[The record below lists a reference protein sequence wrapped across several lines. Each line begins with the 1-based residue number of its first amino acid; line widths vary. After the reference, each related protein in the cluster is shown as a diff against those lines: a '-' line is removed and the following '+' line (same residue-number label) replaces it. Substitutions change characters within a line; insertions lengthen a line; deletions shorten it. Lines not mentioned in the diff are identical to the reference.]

1 MQTRRIEAGSPTG
14 AGGVSRRSALRRL
27 GGGGLAALIATGRV
41 GSVGAQDTTPDAAS
55 EGLPRVVQDWTAA
68 WNSGDPAG
76 SLPPLYAADG
86 VYEDV
91 PSGRSATGDGIA
103 GYLSEVLAGESDVTV
118 EPLGGFGTDAFA
130 ILEYTFSATNQGVI
144 EEAPTGAPFSVRVA
158 TLFELADGL
167 IRRSADYYDV
177 ASIEADLG
185 TAPTAATPTPVVGGD
200 VDTDGDGALDAD
212 EVAAGTDP
220 ATADADTDADGLIDG
235 AEIGLGTDP
244 ATADSD
250 GDGVLDGAEV
260 TAGTDP
266 LDPADA

>member
-1 MQTRRIEAGSPTG
+1 MQTRQIEAGTPTG
-14 AGGVSRRSALRRL
+14 AGGVSRRTALRSL
-27 GGGGLAALIATGRV
+27 GGGGLAALIATARV
-41 GSVGAQDTTPDAAS
+41 GSAGAQDATPESAA
-55 EGLPRVVQDWTAA
+55 EGLPQVVQDWTAA

-76 SLPPLYAADG
+76 NLPPLYAADG

-91 PSGRSATGDGIA
+91 PSGQSATGEGIA
-103 GYLSEVLAGESDVTV
+103 GYLTEILAGESDVAV
-118 EPLGGFGTDAFA
+118 EPVGGFGTDAFA
-130 ILEYTFSATNQGVI
+130 ILEYTFSATNQGII
-144 EEAPTGAPFSVRVA
+144 EGAPVGTPFSVRVA

-167 IRRSADYYDV
+167 IQRSADYYDV

-185 TAPTAATPTPVVGGD
+185 AAPAAATPAAATAD
-200 VDTDGDGALDAD
+200 ADTDGDGALDSD

-235 AEIGLGTDP
+235 AETGLGTDP

-250 GDGVLDGAEV
+250 GDGVPDGAEV